1 MEHAI
6 IDHIRIILV
15 GTTHPGNIGAAARA
29 MKTMG
34 LGQLCL
40 VGPKIFPTAEATAR
54 AAGADD
60 VLENALLCDSVFGA
74 VRDCT
79 LVFGT
84 TARERSISWPVLT
97 PAEAAEQSVMSAGN
111 GEAVAFLF
119 GRESI
124 GLTNE
129 ELNACNRIV
138 SIPCNPGFSSLNLA
152 AAVQI
157 VCYELRKS
165 MQLSADDTGTRQEDY
180 QPVTAEDMS
189 RFYEHLERTLIEIGF
204 LDPDKPRRLMRRM
217 RRLFNRARPDRNEY
231 NILRGILS
239 AVQGKSDAGEE

>member
-1 MEHAI
+1 MEQSI
-6 IDHIRIILV
+6 ISHIRIILA

-34 LGQLCL
+34 LRNLYL
-40 VGPKIFPTAEATAR
+40 VVPKVFPSAEATAR

-60 VLENALLCDSVFGA
+60 ILENAVLCDSLFDA

-84 TARERSISWPVLT
+84 SARERSISWPVVE
-97 PAEAAEQSVMSAGN
+97 PGEAAEQAIACASGSEN
-111 GEAVAFLF
+111 TAFVF

-129 ELNACNRIV
+129 ELNACNRII
-138 SIPCNPGFSSLNLA
+138 SIPCNPDFSSLNLA
-152 AAVQI
+152 SAVQVI
-157 VCYELRKS
+157 CYELRKS
-165 MQLSADDTGTRQEDY
+165 MQTSEPASSRNEDY
-180 QPVTAEDMS
+180 QPVTTEEMAL
-189 RFYEHLERTLIEIGF
+189 FYEHLERTLVDIEF
-204 LDPDKPRRLMRRM
+204 LDPDKPRRLMRRL
-217 RRLFNRARPDRNEY
+217 RRLFNRAELDRNEY

-239 AVQGKSDAGEE
+239 AVQQLSGRKEK